1 LNDQKTDVLL
11 VQRCLCNDVNA
22 FNDLI
27 ERYKRQ
33 VFNLIYRLV
42 QNPSDAED
50 LAQETFIKTFRSLS
64 SYDTQRPFH
73 TWLFK
78 ITHNT
83 TIDFQRKNKTRLV
96 SVDEDSIEIEDAEPS
111 PEERLEIAL
120 RSELVEKAIATVPAP
135 YREILIL
142 RYQQET
148 PCAEI
153 AVILGI
159 PEGTV
164 KIRLFRARGI
174 MKQKLKGMASR

>member
-1 LNDQKTDVLL
+1 MNDQKTDVLL

-33 VFNLIYRLV
+33 VFSLIYHLV

-50 LAQETFIKTFRSLS
+50 LAQEVFVKTFRNLS
-64 SYDTQRPFH
+64 SYDSRYAFH

-83 TIDFQRKNKTRLV
+83 TIDFLRKNKTWLV

-111 PEERLEIAL
+111 PEEHMEIAL

-135 YREILIL
+135 YREVLIL
-142 RYQQET
+142 RYKQEI

-164 KIRLFRARGI
+164 KIRLFRARSI
-174 MKQKLKGMASR
+174 MKQKLKGMDS